1 MAISD
6 YIPIKANSATS
17 KLKSKENRKK
27 VIAGAV
33 TAAIV
38 GAGIFS
44 YYKSSSSADL
54 LPKYVNDCGR
64 YEPLPLIYTKSLE
77 TIFSDKDYQ
86 LDLISKLQGAVRIPT
101 EVYDDF
107 GQPDLS
113 VPLEDE
119 PIYSKFAPFHDYL
132 VDEFPLIHKYFK
144 KEIVNGVN
152 LVYTLDETKFDVS
165 GKPVLLMAHQDVVPV
180 NVDTIDRW
188 TYPPFDGVYEP
199 ETGKIFGRGSSD
211 TKKLLIGEL
220 AAVELLLKDGFEFT
234 RPLILAFGFDEEKGG
249 TYGAK
254 FIATH
259 LLDRYGKNGIEVV
272 LDEGG
277 GVGYF
282 GDNGYIALPGVA
294 EKGYVDVEI
303 TLNTLGGHSSAPN
316 HWDIETTGI
325 GLISEVNVLLTE
337 DTFPIDIALDNPI
350 LDSLQCTAKY
360 KPETLPKDF
369 VSALKSNSISKLTK
383 ALESSFKKFTFKTT
397 QAIDVIKGGVKA
409 NAMPEQ
415 VVNLVNHRINIKS
428 SVAETVNHDLRAVT
442 TVADKYDIGITL
454 DWSNGT
460 VSTLKE
466 DTINGGFVVKVI
478 NALEPVPRTPVDGIW
493 DLVAGTFTSV
503 YLHPYFANSDYP
515 DEVQEVYFDSSM
527 NTGNTDTKY
536 YSEYELVSGRIYR
549 FSGGV
554 SEGDN
559 AHTVDEW
566 TTEKSLISTTGFF
579 YSFLGNFNGYVGE
592 LNLE

>member
-1 MAISD
+1 MSYGAISAKD
-6 YIPIKANSATS
+6 AIKKIN
-17 KLKSKENRKK
+17 KK
-27 VIAGAV
+27 KTGSIIAGAAV
-33 TAAIV
+33 AAAVLLTA
-38 GAGIFS
+38 GKLL
-44 YYKSSSSADL
+44 KSDSSDV
-54 LPKYVNDCGR
+54 LPLYSHDCGK
-64 YEPLPLIYTKSLE
+64 YSPIELAFDKSYSKILN
-77 TIFSDKDYQ
+77 DKEYQ
-86 LDLISKLQGAVRIPT
+86 LELVEKLQNVIRIPT
-101 EVYDDF
+101 EVYDF
-107 GQPDLS
+107 YGQPDLS

-119 PIYSKFAPFHDYL
+119 PIYAKFAPLHAYL
-132 VDEFPLIHKYFK
+132 EKAFPLVHATLK
-144 KEIVNGVN
+144 KEIINGVG
-152 LVYTLDETKFDVS
+152 LVYTWAPKNTK
-165 GKPVLLMAHQDVVPV
+165 GKKPLLLMAHQDVVPV

-199 ETGKIFGRGSSD
+199 ETGKIYGRGSGD
-211 TKKLLIGEL
+211 TKPLIIAQLAATELLI
-220 AAVELLLKDGFEFT
+220 ADGFELE
-234 RPLILAFGFDEEKGG
+234 RPLILAYGFDEEKGG
-249 TYGAK
+249 SFGAK
-254 FIATH
+254 FIAEH
-259 LLDRYGKNGIEVV
+259 LKEKYGKNGIEVV
-272 LDEGG
+272 LDEGN
-277 GVGYF
+277 GVVDLGNGTYF
-282 GDNGYIALPGVA
+282 AQPAVA

-503 YLHPYFANSDYP
+503 YLHPYFANPDYP

-554 SEGDN
+554 NEGAN

>member
-1 MAISD
+1 MALSD
-6 YIPIKANSATS
+6 YIPIKAKSATS
-17 KLKSKENRKK
+17 RLKDKENKK
-27 VIAGAV
+27 KIIAGVV
-33 TAAIV
+33 TAAIL
-38 GAGIFS
+38 GAGAVAL
-44 YYKSSSSADL
+44 YKHSSSGDY

-64 YEPLPLIYTKSLE
+64 YEPLPLVYTKSLD
-77 TIFSDKDYQ
+77 TIFNDRAYQ

-101 EVYDDF
+101 EVYDDY

-113 VPLEDE
+113 VPLEEE
-119 PIYSKFAPFHDYL
+119 PTYGKFAPFHKYL
-132 VDEFPLIHKYFK
+132 EKEYPLIHKYFK
-144 KEIVNGVN
+144 KELVNGVN
-152 LVYTLDETKFDVS
+152 LVYTLDESKFDVS
-165 GKPVLLMAHQDVVPV
+165 GKPLLLMAHQDVVPV

-211 TKKLLIGEL
+211 TKKLLIGEMS
-220 AAVELLLKDGFEFT
+220 AVELLLKDGFKFT
-234 RPLILAFGFDEEKGG
+234 RPLILAYGFDEEKGG

-254 FIATH
+254 FTAEH
-259 LLDRYGKNGIEVV
+259 LLEKYGKNGIEVV

-282 GDNGYIALPGVA
+282 GDNAYIALPGVA

-316 HWDIETTGI
+316 HWEVETTGI
-325 GLISEVNVLLTE
+325 GLMSEVNVLLTE
-337 DTFPIDIALDNPI
+337 DAFPVDIALDNPI
-350 LDSLQCTAKY
+350 LDSFQCTAKY

-369 VSALKSNSISKLTK
+369 LSALKSNSISKLTK
-383 ALESSFKKFTFKTT
+383 ALENSMSKFPFKTT
-397 QAIDVIKGGVKA
+397 QAIDIIKGGVKA

-415 VVNLVNHRINIKS
+415 VVNLINHRINLKS
-428 SVAETVNHDLRAVT
+428 SVAETVNHDLAAVT
-442 TVADKYDIGITL
+442 KVADKYDIGITL

-466 DTINGGFVVKVI
+466 DTENGGFVVKVV
-478 NALEPVPRTPVDGIW
+478 NSLEPVPRTPVDGVW

-503 YLHPYFANSDYP
+503 YLHPYFANP
-515 DEVQEVYFDSSM
+515 EFPEEIQEVYFDSSM

-554 SEGDN
+554 NEGAN

-579 YSFLGNFNGYVGE
+579 YSFVGNFNGYVGE
-592 LNLE
+592 LVLE